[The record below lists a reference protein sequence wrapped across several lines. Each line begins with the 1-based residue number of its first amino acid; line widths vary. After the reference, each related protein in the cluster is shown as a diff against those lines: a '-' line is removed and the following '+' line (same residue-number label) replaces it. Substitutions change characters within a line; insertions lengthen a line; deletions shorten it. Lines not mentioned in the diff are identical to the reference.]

1 MSVVYPDPNTNEG
14 PQPGV
19 PQAAR
24 PNIIEEH
31 PFLAIVIGLV
41 IVVVVLMLLGKRN
54 EKTTT
59 SQPQSSVN
67 GIPASGD
74 TSGLQTD
81 ANGNPIEFVPTQNE
95 FLNYNQTTDSNNVS
109 NSNNQTSTNTTNTTT
124 TNNPPVVLPH
134 PIMCGVG
141 LHWDAVQ
148 GKCVPNTL
156 PGPGPVPGP
165 PPPPTPAP
173 PTPAPPPTAHRTYT
187 VTSWPLP
194 GSSLWSIATI
204 EYGNPMKWPDIY
216 NANRATIGNNPN
228 LIRKGMVLNI
238 P

>member
-1 MSVVYPDPNTNEG
+1 MSVVYPDPSQDQTV
-14 PQPGV
+14 QGV
-19 PQAAR
+19 PQASR

-31 PFLAIVIGLV
+31 PYIAIGLGLV
-41 IVVVVLMLLGKRN
+41 IVFLVLFLLGKRN
-54 EKTTT
+54 EQSTTG
-59 SQPQSSVN
+59 QQSSVN

-74 TSGLQTD
+74 TSGLQRD

-95 FLNYNQTTDSNNVS
+95 FMTYSSTSDSNNVS
-109 NSNNQTSTNTTNTTT
+109 NSNNQTSTNTTNNTTTT
-124 TNNPPVVLPH
+124 TNNPPGPPVH

-148 GKCVPNTL
+148 GRCVPNTL

-173 PTPAPPPTAHRTYT
+173 PTPAPPPTTHKTYT
-187 VTSWPLP
+187 VTHWPLP

-216 NANRATIGNNPN
+216 NANKATIGNNPN
-228 LIRKGMVLNI
+228 LIRQGMVLNI